1 MKKNLFAILLL
12 VFAAM
17 MAIGSVTVL
26 GPCVHPDGSAGPC
39 ADTGRAILI
48 DGCVMAA
55 LALLALLIRKPGVR
69 IILFAAAFCAAVVGV
84 LLPGTLMPL
93 CKMDTM
99 HCRAVMQP
107 AVMILSGAAAI
118 TSLIGMISEQSKSR
132 RMKG

>member
-1 MKKNLFAILLL
+1 MKKSLFAILVL
-12 VFAAM
+12 VLAALI
-17 MAIGSVTVL
+17 AVGSVTVI
-26 GPCVHPDGSAGPC
+26 GPCVHADGSAAACTG
-39 ADTGRAILI
+39 TGRAILI

-55 LALLALLIRKPGVR
+55 LALLALLIRKPGIR
-69 IILFAAAFCAAVVGV
+69 IILFAAAFCAAVAGI

-118 TSLIGMISEQSKSR
+118 TSLIGMISEQRKSR

>member
-26 GPCVHPDGSAGPC
+26 GPCVHEDGSKGPC
-39 ADTGRAILI
+39 ADAGRALMI
-48 DGCVMAA
+48 DGCVTAILAILITMVNRRGLRMA
-55 LALLALLIRKPGVR
+55 
-69 IILFAAAFCAAVVGV
+69 LFAAALCAAVIGI
-84 LLPGTLMPL
+84 LLPGVLMPL

-107 AVMILSGAAAI
+107 SMIMLSGAAAVSALTGII
-118 TSLIGMISEQSKSR
+118 TERSR
-132 RMKG
+132 KA